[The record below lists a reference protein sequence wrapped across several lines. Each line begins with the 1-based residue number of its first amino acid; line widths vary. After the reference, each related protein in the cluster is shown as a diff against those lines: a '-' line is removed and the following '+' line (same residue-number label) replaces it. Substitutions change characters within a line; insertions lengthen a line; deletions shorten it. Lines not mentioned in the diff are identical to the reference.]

1 MSQFPRARQVEDPAL
16 PETVEVEATGEQ
28 VIRELD
34 SAETLPSVTPLD
46 RELPA
51 RDGTSYEPQYPDN
64 PASRYHTVAAGETLA
79 TIAEQYYG
87 DASCSTR
94 IFEAN
99 QDRLSNPDLI
109 YPGQEL
115 AIPE

>member
-28 VIRELD
+28 VIRELVPGE
-34 SAETLPSVTPLD
+34 SAAPATPVD
-46 RELPA
+46 RDLPA
-51 RDGTSYEPQYPDN
+51 AGAPRFEPQYPEN
-64 PASRYHTVAAGETLA
+64 PASRYHTVAPGETLV

-87 DASCSTR
+87 DASCAAR
-94 IFEAN
+94 IFDAN
-99 QDRLSNPDLI
+99 QDRLANPDLI